1 MESYLSGYCRT
12 IDASR
17 MVLVE
22 DGEADCDYVRCD
34 YRDVC
39 PIGRQ
44 IAGLLE
50 HGEEIDPVYL
60 DAAYAFGR
68 LLAQHGHTL
77 VYGGGAQGVMGAAA
91 RGAYEAGGKITGI
104 APTFLQVDGILFDHC
119 TEFLL
124 TDTMAERKTAMIARA
139 DAFVMAPGGFGT
151 LEEFFEVLTLK
162 QLGRHNPAIAVLN
175 TGGFYD
181 SLQSFVRSAVERRFI
196 RPACLQIYA
205 LLPTPEE
212 TLAYLEQYDAAALD
226 VRHLKN
232 I

>member
-1 MESYLSGYCRT
+1 MNICLYG
-12 IDASR
+12 ASS
-17 MVLVE
+17 
-22 DGEADCDYVRCD
+22 
-34 YRDVC
+34 
-39 PIGRQ
+39 P
-44 IAGLLE
+44 
-50 HGEEIDPVYL
+50 EIDPVYL

-124 TDTMAERKTAMIARA
+124 TDTMAERKTAMIAHA

-212 TLAYLEQYDAAALD
+212 TLAYLEQYLSLI
-226 VRHLKN
+226 H

>member
-1 MESYLSGYCRT
+1 MIICLYGASSPDIDQSY
-12 IDASR
+12 IEA
-17 MVLVE
+17 VE
-22 DGEADCDYVRCD
+22 ELGSQMAR
-34 YRDVC
+34 R
-39 PIGRQ
+39 
-44 IAGLLE
+44 
-50 HGEEIDPVYL
+50 
-60 DAAYAFGR
+60 
-68 LLAQHGHTL
+68 GHSM
-77 VYGGGAQGVMGAAA
+77 VYGGGANGLMGAAA
-91 RGAYEAGGKITGI
+91 RGMSACGGSITGV
-104 APTFLQVDGILFDHC
+104 APEFFKHPGILYENC
-119 TEFLL
+119 EEFIF
-124 TDTMAERKTAMIARA
+124 TDTMAERKQLMIAHA

>member
-1 MESYLSGYCRT
+1 MNICLYG
-12 IDASR
+12 ASS
-17 MVLVE
+17 
-22 DGEADCDYVRCD
+22 
-34 YRDVC
+34 
-39 PIGRQ
+39 P
-44 IAGLLE
+44 
-50 HGEEIDPVYL
+50 EIDPVYL

-162 QLGRHNPAIAVLN
+162 QLGRHNPPLAVLN
-175 TGGFYD
+175 TLGYYD
-181 SLQSFVRSAVERRFI
+181 AMQVMLEHTVAARFAK
-196 RPACLQIYA
+196 PVCLQIYRLFDEPAA
-205 LLPTPEE
+205 LME
-212 TLAYLEQYDAAALD
+212 YLEHYDPDEVD
-226 VRHLKN
+226 VRHIKN

>member
-1 MESYLSGYCRT
+1 MNICLYG
-12 IDASR
+12 ASS
-17 MVLVE
+17 
-22 DGEADCDYVRCD
+22 
-34 YRDVC
+34 
-39 PIGRQ
+39 P
-44 IAGLLE
+44 
-50 HGEEIDPVYL
+50 EIDPVYL

-124 TDTMAERKTAMIARA
+124 TDTMAERKTAMIAHA

-162 QLGRHNPAIAVLN
+162 QLGGTIRPSPCSIPAASM
-175 TGGFYD
+175 TACRA
-181 SLQSFVRSAVERRFI
+181 SSAPRWSGASSA
-196 RPACLQIYA
+196 RPACRSTRCCRRRRKRWPILSSTTRQRLMSAI
-205 LLPTPEE
+205 
-212 TLAYLEQYDAAALD
+212 
-226 VRHLKN
+226 
-232 I
+232 

>member
-1 MESYLSGYCRT
+1 MNIT
-12 IDASR
+12 
-17 MVLVE
+17 
-22 DGEADCDYVRCD
+22 
-34 YRDVC
+34 
-39 PIGRQ
+39 
-44 IAGLLE
+44 
-50 HGEEIDPVYL
+50 VYL
-60 DAAYAFGR
+60 GANEGNDPSIAEAARELGAWIGES
-68 LLAQHGHTL
+68 GNNL
-77 VYGGGAQGVMGAAA
+77 VYGGSKVGLMGILAESALDAGAQVTGVEPQFFIDQAVQLDT
-91 RGAYEAGGKITGI
+91 ITRLI
-104 APTFLQVDGILFDHC
+104 V
-119 TEFLL
+119 
-124 TDTMAERKTAMIARA
+124 TDTMAERKTAMIAHA

>member
-1 MESYLSGYCRT
+1 
-12 IDASR
+12 
-17 MVLVE
+17 
-22 DGEADCDYVRCD
+22 
-34 YRDVC
+34 
-39 PIGRQ
+39 
-44 IAGLLE
+44 
-50 HGEEIDPVYL
+50 
-60 DAAYAFGR
+60 
-68 LLAQHGHTL
+68 
-77 VYGGGAQGVMGAAA
+77 
-91 RGAYEAGGKITGI
+91 
-104 APTFLQVDGILFDHC
+104 
-119 TEFLL
+119 
-124 TDTMAERKTAMIARA
+124 MAERKTAMIARA

-205 LLPTPEE
+205 LLPTPEK